1 MNEVF
6 LPAPQSG
13 PGRKADAART
23 RCCQPAL
30 GAPCATGLG
39 VSLPGKGGHGAGAL
53 NLGTRG
59 KLTKIQV
66 STHNNLVDAVLLSPW
81 KHCLKERS
89 KFDFRL
95 G

>member
-6 LPAPQSG
+6 PPALQSG
-13 PGRKADAART
+13 PGRKADAVRA
-23 RCCQPAL
+23 RCCQPAS
-30 GAPCATGLG
+30 GAPRATGLG

-59 KLTKIQV
+59 KLPKMQV
-66 STHNNLVDAVLLSPW
+66 STRNNLVDPVLLSPW
-81 KHCLKERS
+81 KYCLKERS
-89 KFDFRL
+89 RFDFRL